1 MKARFAVL
9 VTALETLVVVG
20 IGVGIFFAPS
30 SVVWALDDQF
40 ATDLLV
46 YWRASADIWLLGH
59 GVPLTISL
67 PADTAQGLGLLA
79 SQSNFALSVA
89 PLGPALLTLWFGFRM
104 GRRDMVLDFPVVV
117 WVTSLL
123 TLVGLSYAI
132 AWSARHDV
140 ASFPLVEA
148 TVAPSLFMASGLIIA
163 SWTTKWSPGR
173 LWLQQVMPPGG
184 WQVLSSGVRA
194 GIGSFAILIGVV
206 SVFFAVSLVV
216 SYATVIGLF
225 ESLGP
230 SVVGL
235 VALFVAQLVFVP
247 TLVVWLAAWLIG
259 PGFQLGQAAQFSPL
273 GTDIQAL
280 PALPILGALP
290 QEVGPTGF
298 GVVVVPLIAAV
309 IAAALSE
316 RGLGYSVGD
325 TFWTPGGALFS
336 QPPIRGLLTAITATA
351 TAVLMLWIP
360 AVLVTGSLG
369 PGRFATV
376 GLDLPAVMAWWAI
389 EVALGTLLG
398 LAAGRGFRWIRAHEQ
413 PGQHVQQSVAR

>member
-20 IGVGIFFAPS
+20 IGVGIFFAPL

-59 GVPLTISL
+59 GVPLSISL
-67 PADTAQGLGLLA
+67 PPDTAEGLGLVA
-79 SQSNFALSVA
+79 SQSQFVLSVA
-89 PLGPALLTLWFGFRM
+89 PLGPALITLWFGFRM

-117 WVTSLL
+117 WLTSLL
-123 TLVGLSYAI
+123 TLVALSFAI
-132 AWSARHDV
+132 AWSATDDV
-140 ASFPLVEA
+140 AGFPLIEA
-148 TVAPSLFMASGLIIA
+148 VIAPSVFMASGLIIA

-173 LWLQQVMPPGG
+173 LWLEQVMPAAG

-194 GIGSFAILIGVV
+194 GIGAFALLIAVV
-206 SVFFAVSLVV
+206 SVFFAAALFA

-235 VALFVAQLVFVP
+235 VTLFVAQLVCVP
-247 TLVVWLAAWLIG
+247 TLVVWLAGWFIG

-290 QEVGPTGF
+290 QDVGPTGF
-298 GVVVVPLIAAV
+298 AVVAIPLGAAV

-316 RGLGYSVGD
+316 RGLGYGVGD
-325 TFWTPGGALFS
+325 QFWVSGAPLVT
-336 QPPIRGLLTAITATA
+336 QPPVRGVFTALVSTA
-351 TAVLMLWIP
+351 TAVLLLWIP
-360 AVLVTGSLG
+360 AALVTGSLG
-369 PGRFATV
+369 PGRFSTV
-376 GLDLPAVMAWWAI
+376 GLDIPAVLAWWAV
-389 EVALGTLLG
+389 EVGLGTLLG
-398 LAAGRGFRWIRAHEQ
+398 LAVGRGFRWIRAQEQ
-413 PGQHVQQSVAR
+413 PAPTSAAR

>member
-20 IGVGIFFAPS
+20 IGVGIFFAPL

-59 GVPLTISL
+59 GVPLTVSL
-67 PADTAQGLGLLA
+67 PPDTAQGLGLVA
-79 SQSNFALSVA
+79 SQSQFVLSVA

-117 WVTSLL
+117 WLTSLL
-123 TLVGLSYAI
+123 TLAGLSFAI
-132 AWSARHDV
+132 AWSARHEV
-140 ASFPLVEA
+140 AAFALAEA
-148 TVAPSLFMASGLIIA
+148 VIAPSLFMASGLIIA

-173 LWLQQVMPPGG
+173 LWLQQVIPPAG
-184 WQVLSSGVRA
+184 WQVISSGVRA
-194 GIGSFAILIGVV
+194 GIGAFALLIAAV
-206 SVFFAVSLVV
+206 SVFFATSLVL

-230 SVVGL
+230 SVIGL
-235 VALFVAQLVFVP
+235 VTLFVAQLVFVP
-247 TLVVWLAAWLIG
+247 TLVVWLAAWFIG

-290 QEVGPTGF
+290 QEVGSTGF
-298 GVVVVPLIAAV
+298 GVLSVALIAAV
-309 IAAALSE
+309 VAAALSE
-316 RGLGYSVGD
+316 RGLGYAVGD
-325 TFWTPGGALFS
+325 AFWVRGAALCT
-336 QPPIRGLLTAITATA
+336 QPPIRGLLTALVSTA
-351 TAVLMLWIP
+351 TAVVVLWIP

-369 PGRFATV
+369 PGRFSTV
-376 GLDLPAVMAWWAI
+376 GLDIPAVLVWWAV

-398 LAAGRGFRWIRAHEQ
+398 LSAGRGLRWIRAQEQ
-413 PGQHVQQSVAR
+413 DTPQRVAR

>member
-20 IGVGIFFAPS
+20 IGVGIFFAPL

-59 GVPLTISL
+59 GVPLNVSL
-67 PADTAQGLGLLA
+67 PPDTAQGLGLVA
-79 SQSNFALSVA
+79 SQSQFVLSVA

-117 WVTSLL
+117 WLTSLL
-123 TLVGLSYAI
+123 TLVGLSWAV
-132 AWSARHDV
+132 AWSARHEV
-140 ASFPLVEA
+140 AAFALAEA
-148 TVAPSLFMASGLIIA
+148 VIAPSLFMASGLIIA

-173 LWLQQVMPPGG
+173 LWLQQVIPPAG
-184 WQVLSSGVRA
+184 WQVISSGVRA
-194 GIGSFAILIGVV
+194 GIGAFALLIAAV
-206 SVFFAVSLVV
+206 SVFFATSLVL

-235 VALFVAQLVFVP
+235 VTLFVAQLVFVP
-247 TLVVWLAAWLIG
+247 TLVVWLAAWFIG

-273 GTDIQAL
+273 GADIQAL

-290 QEVGPTGF
+290 GEAGPAGF
-298 GVVVVPLIAAV
+298 GVLSVALIAAV

-316 RGLGYSVGD
+316 RGLGYAVGD
-325 TFWTPGGALFS
+325 TFWVRGAALFT
-336 QPPIRGLLTAITATA
+336 QPPIRGVLTALVATA
-351 TAVLMLWIP
+351 TAVVVLWIP

-369 PGRFATV
+369 PGRFSTV
-376 GLDLPAVMAWWAI
+376 GLDIPAVLLWWAI

-398 LAAGRGFRWIRAHEQ
+398 LLAGRGLRWIRAQEQ
-413 PGQHVQQSVAR
+413 HAPQRVAR

>member
-20 IGVGIFFAPS
+20 IGVGIFFAPL

-59 GVPLTISL
+59 GVPLTVSL
-67 PADTAQGLGLLA
+67 PPDTAQGLGLMA
-79 SQSNFALSVA
+79 SQSDFVLSVA

-123 TLVGLSYAI
+123 TLVGLSFAI

-140 ASFPLVEA
+140 ASFPMVEA
-148 TVAPSLFMASGLIIA
+148 VIAPSLFMASGLIIA

-173 LWLQQVMPPGG
+173 LWLQQVMPATG
-184 WQVLSSGVRA
+184 WQIISSGVRA
-194 GIGSFAILIGVV
+194 GIGTFALLIAAV
-206 SVFFAVSLVV
+206 SVFFAASLVF

-247 TLVVWLAAWLIG
+247 TLVVWLAAWFIG

-290 QEVGPTGF
+290 QDVGPTGF
-298 GVVVVPLIAAV
+298 GVLSIALSAAV
-309 IAAALSE
+309 ISGALSE
-316 RGLGYSVGD
+316 RGLGYAVGD
-325 TFWTPGGALFS
+325 KLWLPGGALFS
-336 QPPIRGLLTAITATA
+336 QPPIRGLLTAVVATA
-351 TAVLMLWIP
+351 TAVLVLWIP
-360 AVLVTGSLG
+360 AELVTGSLG
-369 PGRFATV
+369 PGRFSTV
-376 GLDLPAVMAWWAI
+376 GLDIPAVLAWWAI

-398 LAAGRGFRWIRAHEQ
+398 LAAGRGFRWIRGQEQ
-413 PGQHVQQSVAR
+413 RAQQSVAR

>member
-20 IGVGIFFAPS
+20 IGVGIFFAPL

-46 YWRASADIWLLGH
+46 YWRASADLWLLGH

-67 PADTAQGLGLLA
+67 PPDTAQGLGLMA
-79 SQSNFALSVA
+79 SQSDFVLSVA

-123 TLVGLSYAI
+123 TLVGLSSAI
-132 AWSARHDV
+132 AWSAHHEV
-140 ASFPLVEA
+140 AAFARAEA
-148 TVAPSLFMASGLIIA
+148 IIAPSLFMASGLIIA

-173 LWLQQVMPPGG
+173 LWLQQVIPPAG
-184 WQVLSSGVRA
+184 WQVISSGVRA
-194 GIGSFAILIGVV
+194 GIGAFALLIAAV
-206 SVFFAVSLVV
+206 SVFFASSLVF

-235 VALFVAQLVFVP
+235 VTLFVVQLVFVP
-247 TLVVWLAAWLIG
+247 TLVVWLAAWFIG

-290 QEVGPTGF
+290 GEVGPTGF
-298 GVVVVPLIAAV
+298 GVLSIALIAAV
-309 IAAALSE
+309 IAGALSE

-325 TFWTPGGALFS
+325 KFWVTGGAVYS
-336 QPPIRGLLTAITATA
+336 QPPIRGLLTALVSTA
-351 TAVLMLWIP
+351 TAVVVLWIP
-360 AVLVTGSLG
+360 SELVTGSLG
-369 PGRFATV
+369 PGRFSTV
-376 GLDLPAVMAWWAI
+376 GLDIPAVLAWWAV
-389 EVALGTLLG
+389 EVALGTLVG
-398 LAAGRGFRWIRAHEQ
+398 LATGRGFRWIRRQEQ
-413 PGQHVQQSVAR
+413 RAQQSVAR